1 MTDPVTVAGTLE
13 GLTTFGDGMVVP
25 AGATTMSLTLMGLDT
40 LNFCKTQ
47 KRTSPGG
54 AFVDQVTYKSNQFAT
69 TVPVVA
75 GEEWR
80 VATVKLQTFN
90 EIRYVMNAA
99 PAPPAPPAPPAASSD
114 EPPPAAPAV
123 PS

>member
-1 MTDPVTVAGTLE
+1 MTDPVIVAGTLM
-13 GLTTFGDGMVVP
+13 GLSNLGDGMVVP

-40 LNFCKTQ
+40 LNSCKTQ

-54 AFVDQVTYKSNQFAT
+54 AFIDQVTYKSNQFAMK
-69 TVPVVA
+69 VPVVA

-90 EIRYVMNAA
+90 EIRYVMHTVPAST
-99 PAPPAPPAPPAASSD
+99 APPVASGD
-114 EPPPAAPAV
+114 EPPPAAAA
-123 PS
+123 

>member
-1 MTDPVTVAGTLE
+1 MTDPVIVAGTLM
-13 GLTTFGDGMVVP
+13 GLSNLGDRMVVP

-40 LNFCKTQ
+40 LNSCKTQ

-69 TVPVVA
+69 KVAVVA

-90 EIRYVMNAA
+90 EIRYVMHAVA
-99 PAPPAPPAPPAASSD
+99 EPPPPAASGD
-114 EPPPAAPAV
+114 EPPPTAPA
-123 PS
+123 

>member
-13 GLTTFGDGMVVP
+13 GLSNLGDGMVVP

-40 LNFCKTQ
+40 LNSCKTQ

-90 EIRYVMNAA
+90 EIRYVMNAV
-99 PAPPAPPAPPAASSD
+99 PAPPAPPAAGSD
-114 EPPPAAPAV
+114 EPPPAVPA
-123 PS
+123 